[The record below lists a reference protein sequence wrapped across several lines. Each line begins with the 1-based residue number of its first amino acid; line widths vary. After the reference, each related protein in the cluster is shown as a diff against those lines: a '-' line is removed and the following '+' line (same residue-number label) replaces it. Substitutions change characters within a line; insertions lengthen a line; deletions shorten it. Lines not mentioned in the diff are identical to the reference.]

1 MVKIKKL
8 KHKHETN
15 ENREDI
21 QNNLKSGDPSE
32 IPTWNCSADNLKS
45 GDPSE
50 IPTWNCSTHMELFC
64 SETRDFSFWYINGR
78 LMKLH
83 ARTKFPQ
90 IIYTEKRKPNTE
102 LLRNILRQVADK
114 RKVEC
119 GERSQWNGVSR
130 IQLRG
135 HIRRG
140 PKNIHCI

>member
-1 MVKIKKL
+1 MHHESVTIIILICKHKSMVKIKKL

-21 QNNLKSGDPSE
+21 QN
-32 IPTWNCSADNLKS
+32 NLKS